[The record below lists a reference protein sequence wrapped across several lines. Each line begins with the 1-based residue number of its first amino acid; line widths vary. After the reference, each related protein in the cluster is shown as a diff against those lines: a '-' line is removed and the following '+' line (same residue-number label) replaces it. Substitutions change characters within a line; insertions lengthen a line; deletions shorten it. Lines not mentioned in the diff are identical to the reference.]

1 MARATDRAR
10 GSATSVRDVCYAGL
24 DGTALRRSV
33 TELFAEL
40 LETDAS
46 SFVEIEPSTSIPKNS
61 VLRGYDAEFCRQMAG
76 AVTASPIIDFERRAA
91 RGDGTARLSE
101 LPIDARTDAYART
114 LRDFGFQDDLHALL
128 TIGRR
133 PVGFLTLARRRRPRF
148 SDAEVALMEELRSH
162 LAAGLQAALLRA
174 EREADLATDAAMFV
188 LGPQGRIEVVNPAAR
203 ELIAAPAAPDVSG
216 GIGEVGAV
224 LRTAHAFAEA
234 RGRIPAFGIVAAGR
248 RYALRAERAVGVD
261 GDPRTIV
268 FLEPPQSVRRIE
280 FLRLGLSPR
289 EAEIAAAVVRGE
301 RTVEI
306 AAASGL
312 SPNTIKTHVRS
323 IFDKLDVRSRRE
335 LTRRF
340 IRA

>member
-1 MARATDRAR
+1 
-10 GSATSVRDVCYAGL
+10 VRDVCYAGL

-101 LPIDARTDAYART
+101 LPIDVRTDAYART

-162 LAAGLQAALLRA
+162 LAAGLQAA
-174 EREADLATDAAMFV
+174 FV